1 CNPCNKSHF
10 FIRERTQP
18 PKVHHVFAHLLS
30 FRRFEH
36 FWDFM
41 ETAITQ
47 DEAERVQTNAP
58 FADVFVPV
66 YSRTARGF
74 GVIKVNGNQAIPADH
89 PIEFTESLSH
99 RRVAPDV
106 VTSRENVRGV
116 EANT

>member
-1 CNPCNKSHF
+1 
-10 FIRERTQP
+10 
-18 PKVHHVFAHLLS
+18 
-30 FRRFEH
+30 
-36 FWDFM
+36 M
-41 ETAITQ
+41 ETAITH
-47 DEAERVQTNAP
+47 DEAERVETNAP

-74 GVIKVNGNQAIPADH
+74 GVIKVNGNQTIPADH

-99 RRVAPDV
+99 RRVAADV